1 MAKMDQKS
9 KKSQGILNSLL
20 HNEAAVGVI
29 LLFCA
34 IVAVSMASFP
44 QTRWFGELWE
54 KDMGIIIGDFSLQMS
69 LRHWIN
75 DALMAIFFF
84 VVGLEI
90 KEEMLA
96 GHLSSVKRAA
106 LPVLAAIGG
115 MVVPAL
121 IYSGFNF
128 EDPAA
133 ERGWGIPMAT
143 DIAFAIGVISLLG
156 SRVPA
161 GLKVFLAALAVVD
174 DLGAI
179 IVLAIFYPSHA
190 IHTGWM
196 LMAAATFIVLFIF
209 NRRKLRNRWLYI
221 LPGLFLWY
229 FIYQSGIH
237 ATVAGVLLSMVIPS
251 RGKSGELKDSML
263 KSFEHGMKPYVNFL
277 IMPLFALAN
286 AGVALDFSIFSGN
299 TVPGVALG
307 VFCGLFFGKPA
318 GIFLASWIGVKLK
331 FASLPEDIRWSQV
344 LAMGILGGIGFTM
357 SIFINSLAFT
367 DPELTDMGKMS
378 ILIAS
383 ASAAVS
389 GLAVLRTAC
398 PLGKESSE
406 EKNI

>member
-1 MAKMDQKS
+1 MDQKG
-9 KKSQGILNSLL
+9 KKGREILNSLL
-20 HNEAAVGVI
+20 HNEATVGIV
-29 LLFCA
+29 LLLCA
-34 IVAVSMASFP
+34 IAAVSMASFP
-44 QTRWFGELWE
+44 QTRWFGELWG
-54 KDMGIIIGDFSLQMS
+54 KDMGIIIGDFSLKMS

-90 KEEMLA
+90 KAEMLA
-96 GHLSSVKRAA
+96 GHLSSIKKAA
-106 LPVLAAIGG
+106 LPVLAAAGG

-121 IYSGFNF
+121 IYSVFNIG
-128 EDPAA
+128 DPAA

-143 DIAFAIGVISLLG
+143 DIAFAIGIISILG
-156 SRVPA
+156 SRVPV
-161 GLKVFLAALAVVD
+161 GLKIFLAALAVVD

-190 IHTGWM
+190 LHTGWM
-196 LMAAATFIVLFIF
+196 ILAAATFIILFIF

-221 LPGLFLWY
+221 LPGFFLWY
-229 FIYQSGIH
+229 FVYQSGIH

-277 IMPLFALAN
+277 VMPLFALAN
-286 AGVALDFSIFSGN
+286 AGVALDFSMFSGDAI
-299 TVPGVALG
+299 PGVSLG
-307 VFCGLFFGKPA
+307 IFFGLLVGKPL
-318 GIFLASWIGVKLK
+318 GIFLVSWLGVKMK
-331 FASLPEDIRWSQV
+331 FVSLPEGIRWSQV

-367 DPELTDMGKMS
+367 DPALTDMGKMS

-383 ASAAVS
+383 ASAAII
-389 GLAVLRTAC
+389 GLAVLRMTC
-398 PLGKESSE
+398 PSEKESYDV
-406 EKNI
+406 KNI

>member
-1 MAKMDQKS
+1 MDQKG
-9 KKSQGILNSLL
+9 KKGREILNSLL
-20 HNEAAVGVI
+20 HNEATVGIV
-29 LLFCA
+29 LLLCA
-34 IVAVSMASFP
+34 IAAVSMASFP
-44 QTRWFGELWE
+44 QTRWFGELWG
-54 KDMGIIIGDFSLQMS
+54 KDMGIIIGDFSLKMS

-90 KEEMLA
+90 KAEMLA
-96 GHLSSVKRAA
+96 GHLSSIKKAA
-106 LPVLAAIGG
+106 LPVLAAAGG

-121 IYSGFNF
+121 IYSVFNIG
-128 EDPAA
+128 DPAA

-143 DIAFAIGVISLLG
+143 DIAFAIGIISILG
-156 SRVPA
+156 SRVPV
-161 GLKVFLAALAVVD
+161 GLKIFLAALAVVD

-190 IHTGWM
+190 LHTGWM
-196 LMAAATFIVLFIF
+196 ILAAATFIILFIF

-221 LPGLFLWY
+221 LPGFFLWY
-229 FIYQSGIH
+229 FVYQSGIH

-277 IMPLFALAN
+277 VMPLFALAN
-286 AGVALDFSIFSGN
+286 AGVALDFSTFSGG
-299 TVPGVALG
+299 TIPGVSLG
-307 VFCGLFFGKPA
+307 IFFGLLVGKPA
-318 GIFLASWIGVKLK
+318 GIFILSWLGVKMK
-331 FASLPEDIRWSQV
+331 FASLPEGIRWSQV

-367 DPELTDMGKMS
+367 DPALTDMGKMS

-383 ASAAVS
+383 ASAAII
-389 GLAVLRTAC
+389 GLAVLRMTC
-398 PLGKESSE
+398 PQE
-406 EKNI
+406 EKYSDVKNI

>member
-1 MAKMDQKS
+1 MDQKG
-9 KKSQGILNSLL
+9 KKGRGILNSLL

-29 LLFCA
+29 LLLCA
-34 IVAVSMASFP
+34 VVAVSMASFP

-75 DALMAIFFF
+75 DALMAVFFF

-90 KEEMLA
+90 KAEMLA

-106 LPVLAAIGG
+106 LPVLAAAGG

-121 IYSGFNF
+121 IYSAFNIG
-128 EDPAA
+128 DPGS

-143 DIAFAIGVISLLG
+143 DIAFAIGIISLLG
-156 SRVPA
+156 DRVPA

-190 IHTGWM
+190 LHMGWM
-196 LMAAATFIVLFIF
+196 LIAAATFVILFIF

-251 RGKSGELKDSML
+251 RGKSGELQDSML

-307 VFCGLFFGKPA
+307 IFFGLLAGKPA

-331 FASLPEDIRWSQV
+331 FASLPEGIRWSQV

-367 DPELTDMGKMS
+367 DPDLTDMGKMS

-383 ASAAVS
+383 ASAAIT
-389 GLAVLRTAC
+389 GLAVLGMTC
-398 PLGKESSE
+398 PPEKDSSDI
-406 EKNI
+406 KNI

>member
-1 MAKMDQKS
+1 MDQKG
-9 KKSQGILNSLL
+9 KKGQGILNSLL
-20 HNEAAVGVI
+20 HNEATVGIV
-29 LLFCA
+29 LLLCA
-34 IVAVSMASFP
+34 IAAVSMASFP

-75 DALMAIFFF
+75 DALMAVFFF

-90 KEEMLA
+90 KAEMLA
-96 GHLSSVKRAA
+96 GHLSSIKKAA
-106 LPVLAAIGG
+106 LPVLAAAGG
-115 MVVPAL
+115 MAVPAL
-121 IYSGFNF
+121 IYSVFNTG
-128 EDPAA
+128 DPAA
-133 ERGWGIPMAT
+133 ARGWGIPMAT
-143 DIAFAIGVISLLG
+143 DIAFAIGIISIMG

-190 IHTGWM
+190 LHAGWM
-196 LMAAATFIVLFIF
+196 TMAAVTYIILFIF

-237 ATVAGVLLSMVIPS
+237 ATVAGVLLSTVIPS

-263 KSFEHGMKPYVNFL
+263 KSFEHGMKPYINFL
-277 IMPLFALAN
+277 VMPLFALAN
-286 AGVALDFSIFSGN
+286 AGVALDFSIFSGDA
-299 TVPGVALG
+299 VPGVALG
-307 VFCGLFFGKPA
+307 IFFGLLIGKPA
-318 GIFLASWIGVKLK
+318 GIFLISWLGVKLK
-331 FASLPEDIRWSQV
+331 MASLPEGIRWSQV
-344 LAMGILGGIGFTM
+344 LAMGVLGGIGFTM

-367 DPELTDMGKMS
+367 DPALTDMGKMS

-383 ASAAVS
+383 ATAAIT
-389 GLAVLRTAC
+389 GLAVLRITC
-398 PLGKESSE
+398 PSEKESSE
-406 EKNI
+406 VKNI

>member
-1 MAKMDQKS
+1 MDHNG
-9 KKSQGILNSLL
+9 KKSQVFLNSLL
-20 HNEAAVGVI
+20 HNEAAVGII
-29 LLFCA
+29 LLLCA
-34 IVAVSMASFP
+34 IVAVLMASFP
-44 QTRWFGELWE
+44 QTEWFGRLWE

-75 DALMAIFFF
+75 DALMAVFFF

-96 GHLSSVKRAA
+96 GHLSSIKRAA
-106 LPVLAAIGG
+106 LPVLAAAGG

-121 IYSGFNF
+121 IYSAFNTG
-128 EDPAA
+128 DPAA
-133 ERGWGIPMAT
+133 ARGWGIPMAT
-143 DIAFAIGVISLLG
+143 DIAFAIGIISILG

-190 IHTGWM
+190 LHSGWM
-196 LMAAATFIVLFIF
+196 IIAAVTYVILFIF

-286 AGVALDFSIFSGN
+286 AGVALDFSIFGGGSL
-299 TVPGVALG
+299 PGVSLG
-307 VFCGLFFGKPA
+307 IFFGLLAGKPL
-318 GIFLASWIGVKLK
+318 GIFLFSWAGVRMKLV
-331 FASLPEDIRWSQV
+331 SLPEGIRWSQV
-344 LAMGILGGIGFTM
+344 MAMGILGGIGFTM
-357 SIFINSLAFT
+357 SIFINNLAFT
-367 DPELTDMGKMS
+367 DPALTDMGKMS

-383 ASAAVS
+383 ASAAVA
-389 GLAVLRTAC
+389 GLTALRIAC
-398 PLGKESSE
+398 PLKKETSAA
-406 EKNI
+406 KDV